1 MAKAT
6 RSVIEVEGADE
17 LIAKLKTLGIEART
31 ARNDAAMAAADV
43 WKNLMN
49 DLAPGPHVEATIH
62 TNTDRKVIIEIGPEP
77 DRWYYRFFELGAQPH
92 EITPHKLTHEALAY
106 DDIVVKRVMH
116 RGVSPRPFMRPVA
129 DTREQD
135 AVDAFGDYLLKLIER
150 HIES

>member
-1 MAKAT
+1 MASST
-6 RSVIEVEGADE
+6 RSVVKIDGADE
-17 LIAKLKTLGIEART
+17 LIAKLKALGIDART

-43 WKNLMN
+43 WRNAMN

-92 EITPHKLTHEALAY
+92 EIVPHKLTHEALAY

-116 RGVSPRPFMRPVA
+116 PGVAARPFMRPVA
-129 DTREQD
+129 DTRED
-135 AVDAFGDYLLKLIER
+135 EAVEAFGNYLLKLIER